1 MSLLD
6 DDLIDKVDYNV
17 LINKILVY
25 YSGLA
30 SYKYTEN
37 PQVIFEKPDIRL
49 ESMISEP
56 EQYVLSVRYE
66 YDTFLTLMHIDDKS
80 RKYYKYRVTLL
91 DILNHEPA

>member
-1 MSLLD
+1 MSVLD
-6 DDLIDKVDYNV
+6 MNLEEYDYNV

-25 YSGLA
+25 YSGFGMNPH
-30 SYKYTEN
+30 TDN

-66 YDTFLTLMHIDDKS
+66 YDTFLTLIHIDDKS
-80 RKYYKYRVTLL
+80 RKYYKYRVTLS
-91 DILNHEPA
+91 DILNHEFA

>member
-6 DDLIDKVDYNV
+6 DDLIDKIDYNV
-17 LINKILVY
+17 LINKVLVY
-25 YSGLA
+25 YNEFGTFKHA
-30 SYKYTEN
+30 KY

-56 EQYVLSVRYE
+56 EQYVLSVRYD
-66 YDTFLTLMHIDDKS
+66 YDTILTLMHIDDKS
-80 RKYYKYRVTLL
+80 RKYYKYRVTLS

>member
-6 DDLIDKVDYNV
+6 DDLIDKVDYNI

-25 YSGLA
+25 YDGFGT
-30 SYKYTEN
+30 YKHTEN

-80 RKYYKYRVTLL
+80 RKYYKYNVTLL
-91 DILNHEPA
+91 DILNHESA

>member
-6 DDLIDKVDYNV
+6 DDLIYTVDYNI

-25 YSGLA
+25 YGGFRT
-30 SYKYTEN
+30 YKSAKDSH
-37 PQVIFEKPDIRL
+37 VIFEKPDIRL

>member
-6 DDLIDKVDYNV
+6 VDLIDKIDYNV

-25 YSGLA
+25 YSGFGT
-30 SYKYTEN
+30 YKHTEN
-37 PQVIFEKPDIRL
+37 PRIKFEKPDIRL
-49 ESMISEP
+49 ESMMGEP

-80 RKYYKYRVTLL
+80 RKYYKYRVTLS
-91 DILNHEPA
+91 DILNHEFA